1 MDREPNVNAMA
12 VEIQHLQEGQR
23 SIINSLDRLGGK
35 VDGVV
40 DALTSLVRLTEK
52 HDALNDR
59 VKKIEDYVVRRK
71 EETDPVIAEG
81 RAYMRVGSVVGSLVV
96 IVGGGFITWLVG
108 QVESTKNEIAEVHQI
123 VARVEAHHEN
133 HRQPAP

>member
-1 MDREPNVNAMA
+1 MSQEPNVHGMA

-23 SIINSLDRLGGK
+23 SIITSLDRLGSK

-59 VKKIEDYVVRRK
+59 VKKIEEYIIRRK
-71 EETDPVIAEG
+71 EETDPVISEG
-81 RAYMRVGSVVGSLVV
+81 KTYMRIGSVIGGLVV
-96 IVGGGFITWLVG
+96 LVGGGFITWLVG
-108 QVESTKNEIAEVHQI
+108 QVESAKHEIAEVHQI
-123 VARVEAHHEN
+123 VARVEAHHES
-133 HRQPAP
+133 HRQSAP

>member
-23 SIINSLDRLGGK
+23 SIITSVDRLGGK
-35 VDGVV
+35 IDGVV

-59 VKKIEDYVVRRK
+59 VTKIEEFIVRRK
-71 EETDPVIAEG
+71 EETDPVITEG
-81 RAYMRVGSVVGSLVV
+81 RAYMRVASVVGSIALV
-96 IVGGGFITWLVG
+96 VGGGFITWLVA
-108 QVESTKNEIAEVHQI
+108 QVDAAKSEISEVHQI
-123 VARVEAHHEN
+123 VAKVEAQHES
-133 HRQPAP
+133 HR

>member
-59 VKKIEDYVVRRK
+59 VKKIEEYVVRRK
-71 EETDPVIAEG
+71 EETDPVITEG
-81 RAYMRVGSVVGSLVV
+81 RAYMRVGSVVGGLVV

-108 QVESTKNEIAEVHQI
+108 QVESTKHEIAEVHQI
-123 VARVEAHHEN
+123 VARVEAHHES
-133 HRQPAP
+133 HRQSAP